1 MLNLEPMAAQAAAT
15 MTGADPNTA
24 ENMIT
29 KALMVLSEQG
39 IYALGL
45 FLCTRRR
52 DMDLRAAADIH
63 RALRDLLAKAGLAE
77 AGDRQL
83 EPGYYRELTGI
94 RDGEQPAQSLQ
105 RVLLTKQLLE
115 TTLTYGRY
123 HAKALKG

>member
-1 MLNLEPMAAQAAAT
+1 MFNLEPMAAQAAAT

-29 KALMVLSEQG
+29 KGLMVLSEQG

-52 DMDLRAAADIH
+52 DADIQAAGDIH
-63 RALRDLLAKAGLAE
+63 RALRDLLGQTELAE
-77 AGDRQL
+77 QGNHRL
-83 EPGYYRELTGI
+83 EPGYYRELTEA
-94 RDGEQPAQSLQ
+94 RRGEESVQALQ
-105 RVLLTKQLLE
+105 RILLTKQLME